1 MTWDDATATARA
13 TASLASRSG
22 AQAGAAPAEASPRCR
37 VLLLDNYDSFTF
49 NLFHALGVLDVEVDV
64 RRNDALTVDEAIA
77 DAPDALVVSP
87 GPCDPDSAGISVPL
101 IGRAAGT
108 MPVLGVCLGHQAI
121 GQVFGGR
128 VVRAAHPMHGRISMI
143 HHDDTGV
150 FRGLPD
156 PFAATRYHSLVVERD
171 SVPETLRINAWSED
185 GMVMG
190 LCHRTLPVHGVQ
202 FHPESIE
209 TTMGGALLRNF
220 VAIVQEHRAA

>member
-1 MTWDDATATARA
+1 MTWDDAAVAAQGTT
-13 TASLASRSG
+13 SLASP
-22 AQAGAAPAEASPRCR
+22 AGAAPTGARPRDR
-37 VLLLDNYDSFTF
+37 LLLLDNYDSFTF

-64 RRNDALTVDEAIA
+64 RRNDALTVEEAIA
-77 DAPDALVVSP
+77 GAPDALVVSP
-87 GPCDPDSAGISVPL
+87 GPCDPDSAGISVSL
-101 IGRAAGT
+101 IRRAAGV

-128 VVRAAHPMHGRISMI
+128 VVRAPRPMHGRISMI
-143 HHDDTGV
+143 HHDGSGV

-171 SVPETLRINAWSED
+171 SVPDSLRINAWSED

-202 FHPESIE
+202 FHPESVE
-209 TTMGGALLRNF
+209 TAMGGALLRNF
-220 VAIVQEHRAA
+220 VTIVREHRAA

>member
-1 MTWDDATATARA
+1 MTWDDATVTAQSMVSPTLR
-13 TASLASRSG
+13 
-22 AQAGAAPAEASPRCR
+22 AGAAPVKARPRSR
-37 VLLLDNYDSFTF
+37 LLLLDNYDSFTF
-49 NLFHALGVLDVEVDV
+49 NLFHALGMLDVEVDV

-87 GPCDPDSAGISVPL
+87 GPCDPDSAGISVAL
-101 IGRAAGT
+101 IRRAAGT
-108 MPVLGVCLGHQAI
+108 MPVMGVCLGHQAI
-121 GQVFGGR
+121 GQVFGGK
-128 VVRAAHPMHGRISMI
+128 VVRAPRPMHGRISMI
-143 HHDDTGV
+143 HHDNTGV

-171 SVPETLRINAWSED
+171 SVPESLRINAWSED

-220 VAIVQEHRAA
+220 VAIVRERRAA